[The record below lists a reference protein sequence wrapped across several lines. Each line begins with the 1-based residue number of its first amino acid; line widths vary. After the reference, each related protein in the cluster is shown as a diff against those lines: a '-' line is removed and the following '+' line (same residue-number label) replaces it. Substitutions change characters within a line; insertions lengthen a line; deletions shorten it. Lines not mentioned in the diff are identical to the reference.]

1 MVGRIKGVMVPGVL
15 TPDRAKCKALKAS
28 AEPPATNT
36 SLARP
41 RRRGHASKPPSKEK
55 SVMKAMVAAA
65 AALLCAATPATAA
78 CQLYGGI
85 GNGLTEGIA
94 KFMAEAAVKNIIENK
109 GLKPTGEIKHTC
121 TAAALGTECTAR
133 QQGCK

>member
-1 MVGRIKGVMVPGVL
+1 MKTMI
-15 TPDRAKCKALKAS
+15 A
-28 AEPPATNT
+28 ATT
-36 SLARP
+36 AI
-41 RRRGHASKPPSKEK
+41 
-55 SVMKAMVAAA
+55 M
-65 AALLCAATPATAA
+65 LLATPAAAA